1 MSNSTV
7 FTIGSALRQAENDGV
22 PVKLMVDGEWFD
34 GEVAG
39 LDGDGVLL
47 ESPDGEVVVRLT
59 SISVVRLLRMA
70 QEEQAA
76 PVAPAPASVA
86 APAPTPVAAPA
97 ASRFADVVR
106 ISGFAETP
114 EPPADVRP
122 GPVGI
127 VAAQLAAV
135 ATPVDEFDGL
145 PDDVTEAERAALAE
159 RRALLAGLTQSN
171 VDHDDHVDEVVDVED
186 EPESS
191 PTLHLQPVSD
201 EPEQI
206 EPELVEPELVEPEL
220 VEPEQAYDEPE
231 PVEEP
236 EVHHEVDAEPTLE
249 ESPVMASTTQSD
261 DWRAMLVSLRQEAQ
275 DAPHEP
281 EKRRSPWRIAR

>member
-22 PVKLMVDGEWFD
+22 PVRLMVDGEWFD

-70 QEEQAA
+70 QEAA
-76 PVAPAPASVA
+76 QPTPVAPAPAPAPIAAPATIA
-86 APAPTPVAAPA
+86 APAPFPAPA

-106 ISGFAETP
+106 ISGFDESP
-114 EPPADVRP
+114 EPPAEVRP

-135 ATPVDEFDGL
+135 ATPVDEFEDGL

-159 RRALLAGLTQSN
+159 RRALLADQSQS
-171 VDHDDHVDEVVDVED
+171 HHDHVDEVLETAEEPEAPQTLRLQPSYD
-186 EPESS
+186 EPA
-191 PTLHLQPVSD
+191 
-201 EPEQI
+201 
-206 EPELVEPELVEPEL
+206 LVEPEPSYD
-220 VEPEQAYDEPE
+220 EPEQAYAEPE
-231 PVEEP
+231 PAEEP
-236 EVHHEVDAEPTLE
+236 EVHLEVDAEPVPE